1 MRLITSLSAAV
12 IAAVACVAATT
23 ASAAPIVA
31 SKAAIVD
38 GSAVVQAGFL
48 RHRRVAVKAKSVT
61 VRKAKKKMKRYV
73 ASYKHCG
80 TYKFRKGGRGACV
93 DARGPA
99 LVWPARRA
107 RSVRVVR
114 VMHVRAARPAREVR
128 AVRVVRAAPRARM
141 MRAKRR

>member
-23 ASAAPIVA
+23 DSAAPVVA
-31 SKAAIVD
+31 SKTAIVD

-48 RHRRVAVKAKSVT
+48 RHRSVEAKAKSVT

-80 TYKFRKGGRGACV
+80 TYKSRKGGRGACV

-107 RSVRVVR
+107 RSMRLFHS
-114 VMHVRAARPAREVR
+114 MHTRTARPAR
-128 AVRVVRAAPRARM
+128 VVKAAPRARM
-141 MRAKRR
+141 MRTKRR